1 MSNAK
6 VPLWEKYCKS
16 TLTMEFF
23 PTILEKVTTFEF
35 CYNEQS
41 TSSGKT
47 KSSFKSITLTS
58 IWLSWSNLDLKI
70 CHICISFKEK

>member
-16 TLTMEFF
+16 ILTMEFF
-23 PTILEKVTTFEF
+23 PTILEKETTFEF

-47 KSSFKSITLTS
+47 KSITLTS
-58 IWLSWSNLDLKI
+58 IWLSWSSLDLKI
-70 CHICISFKEK
+70 CHICMSLKEK